1 MGFIIG
7 ILVVIILGL
16 LWYLFMLKTEM
27 KRIGNDLDDIL
38 TIDSNQLLHEK
49 LSDRDVKVFLKKIND
64 MIVRVRRKE
73 IDLERRD
80 NYLQKEITN
89 ITHDLRTPLT
99 SALGYIDLIL
109 RSDMTKEEQ
118 IKELKIV
125 ERRLIRLQELIG
137 AFFEFSM
144 ITTSNHEV
152 EIKQMNLVAVVEEC
166 MSYYYDDFISNN
178 KNIKFICDY
187 KKCMINSNLEMM
199 KRIIDNLLGNALKYS
214 DKDLTISLSENNAD
228 RDKCKIILSFS
239 NGVGEAD
246 IDVEHIFDEFYTA
259 DISRTKGN
267 TGLGLAIVK
276 EFTEVL
282 GVDINAVL
290 EEKELIINLIFT
302 QS

>member
-1 MGFIIG
+1 
-7 ILVVIILGL
+7 
-16 LWYLFMLKTEM
+16 
-27 KRIGNDLDDIL
+27 
-38 TIDSNQLLHEK
+38 
-49 LSDRDVKVFLKKIND
+49 
-64 MIVRVRRKE
+64 
-73 IDLERRD
+73 
-80 NYLQKEITN
+80 
-89 ITHDLRTPLT
+89 
-99 SALGYIDLIL
+99 
-109 RSDMTKEEQ
+109 
-118 IKELKIV
+118 
-125 ERRLIRLQELIG
+125 
-137 AFFEFSM
+137 
-144 ITTSNHEV
+144 
-152 EIKQMNLVAVVEEC
+152 
-166 MSYYYDDFISNN
+166 
-178 KNIKFICDY
+178 
-187 KKCMINSNLEMM
+187 MINSNLEMM

-290 EEKELIINLIFT
+290 EENELIINLIFT